1 MSSALYDW
9 QKPSAEAIRTALLTH
24 GVVADA
30 SDTGTGKTYKV
41 LAVAKI
47 LARPVAVVCPKAV
60 IPEWRRLAGI
70 FSVPCEVINYEMVR
84 TGKTHL
90 GRWAVK
96 GKVFEW
102 TLPPNSLLI
111 FDEAHN
117 CGGQK
122 TQNSKLLIAA
132 RRQKLPTALLSA
144 TLIANPLKAYAIGYA
159 LRLHNLTDYWNW
171 AARHGVKKGFF
182 GMEWKPANPE
192 PIMQKIREAI
202 GPRFTRIRKAD
213 VPNFPQ
219 NQIVPTYV
227 DTESNPDLEQLVGD
241 YSVAARQIVELAK
254 VPSIGAMAEDLVEAG
269 HNVVIFVN
277 FVATLEALRERF
289 PQAGI
294 IRGGQGST
302 ERSEAIN
309 RFQHNAEPVLLV
321 MSQAGG
327 TGLSL
332 HDLNGRPR
340 AALISP
346 GWSAVEFL
354 QVLGRIHRAGSLSPA
369 LNYVLFAPTVP
380 VERRI
385 RNQLEQKLHNLASLN
400 DHDLEAHNPASHPVN
415 LGGSVQETGGTAAN
429 TEPVHQDQPAGNP
442 PSNQPASDSECG
454 NPRSCTNGEDVAAH
468 AGTESTGA
476 GGVTASG
483 RPDQSGIRHEKGDF
497 VMSGQQQ
504 SSTAVQVVHAERKHA
519 RSSPSKL
526 KNLEICP
533 SYVPEQ
539 GTPHPVTLRGTA
551 MHEALET
558 GNDSALDVADPATG
572 ERPTTERDLVAM
584 VREYIEAEKAAYA
597 ITTTVDE
604 VHLKTQDP
612 DVQGFVDRIM
622 FGPRTSDGKRKA
634 YIRDYKFGY
643 NVVDHPK
650 INPQAIAYSVG
661 VFLKWPDV
669 DEVNFSFMI
678 PRCDAI
684 LEHTFLRRELP
695 EMQLRIA
702 TIAERVRKFA
712 GKQFNKVAE
721 NCLYCDRKA
730 ECPAVTDTSLVI
742 ANKYND
748 DEKLA
753 LPTEFH
759 SSLITEPAQM
769 AKALNAATVVEKWV
783 ESVRRHAIALR
794 LEVGVEIPGYQ
805 LVERQG
811 KRTIADTVKA
821 FEIAKEFGVTEQEY
835 IAAADISLPTLEKAI
850 AARTE
855 KGKAKKVQEFNDRLL
870 DESAV
875 IRGQPFHVLQKER
888 KKAAA

>member
-1 MSSALYDW
+1 M
-9 QKPSAEAIRTALLTH
+9 RTALTAH

-41 LAVAKI
+41 LSVARA
-47 LARPVAVVCPKAV
+47 LGRPVAVVCPKAV
-60 IPEWRRLAGI
+60 IPEWRRLAGL
-70 FSVPCEVINYEMVR
+70 FGVPCEVINYEMVR
-84 TGKTHL
+84 TGKTGL

-132 RRQKLPTALLSA
+132 RRQRIPAALLSA

-159 LRLHNLTDYWNW
+159 LRLHNLTDYWQW
-171 AARHGVKKGFF
+171 AGRHGVKKGFF
-182 GMEWKPANPE
+182 GMEWQPGPHAE
-192 PIMQKIREAI
+192 SIMQKIRTAI

-219 NQIVPTYV
+219 NQIIPTYV
-227 DTESNPDLEQLVGD
+227 DTEASAELEQLVGD
-241 YSVAARQIVELAK
+241 YSVGARQIVELAK
-254 VPSIGAMAEDLVEAG
+254 VPSMDAMAKDLVEAG

-289 PQAGI
+289 PQAGV

-302 ERSEAIN
+302 ERGEAIN

-332 HDLNGRPR
+332 HDLHGRPR

-354 QVLGRIHRAGSLSPA
+354 QVLGRIHRAGALSPA
-369 LNYVLFAPTVP
+369 LNYILFAPTVP

-400 DHDLEAHNPASHPVN
+400 DHDLESHATAATGSAHP
-415 LGGSVQETGGTAAN
+415 GGSVQETGGTAAN
-429 TEPVHQDQPAGNP
+429 AEPVHQDQPAGA
-442 PSNQPASDSECG
+442 SPAKHVVVPVGGCG
-454 NPRSCTNGEDVAAH
+454 GIEGADLQNEGNH
-468 AGTESTGA
+468 AGNEPAGA
-476 GGVTASG
+476 GDAQSGPELGESGGGSG
-483 RPDQSGIRHEKGDF
+483 RGGFAVSEP
-497 VMSGQQQ
+497 QQI
-504 SSTAVQVVHAERKHA
+504 STPAQAGHGERKHA

-533 SYVPEQ
+533 SYVPDQ

-551 MHEALET
+551 MHESLET
-558 GNDSALDVADPATG
+558 GNDAALDPADPVTG
-572 ERPTTERDLVAM
+572 ERPTTERDLVTM
-584 VREYIEAEKAAYA
+584 VREYIEAEKAAYG
-597 ITTTVDE
+597 ITTTLDE

-622 FGPRTSDGKRKA
+622 FAARDTAGKRKA

-684 LEHTFLRRELP
+684 LEHTFLRHELP

-712 GKQFNKVAE
+712 GKEFNKVAE
-721 NCLYCDRKA
+721 NCLYCARKA
-730 ECPAVTDTSLVI
+730 ECPAVTNTSLVI
-742 ANKYND
+742 ANGYND
-748 DEKLA
+748 DDKLA

-759 SSLITEPAQM
+759 SSLISDPVQM

-783 ESVRRHAIALR
+783 ESVRKHAIALR
-794 LEVGVEIPGYQ
+794 LEVGIEIPGYQ

-811 KRTIADTVKA
+811 KRTVADTVKA

-850 AARTE
+850 AAKTE

-875 IRGQPFHVLQKER
+875 IRGQPFHVLQRER
-888 KKAAA
+888 KKAAAA

>member
-1 MSSALYDW
+1 MTLYDW
-9 QKPSAEAIRTALLTH
+9 QKPSAEAIRSALLTH

-41 LAVAKI
+41 LAVAHA
-47 LARPVAVVCPKAV
+47 LGRPIAVICPKAV

-70 FSVPCEVINYEMVR
+70 FGVPCEVINYEMVR

-102 TLPPNSLLI
+102 TLPPRSLLI

-132 RRQKLPTALLSA
+132 RRQQLPTALLSA

-182 GMEWKPANPE
+182 GMEWKPVNPE

-219 NQIVPTYV
+219 NQIIPTYV

-241 YSVAARQIVELAK
+241 YSVGARQIVELAK
-254 VPSIGAMAEDLVEAG
+254 VPSIAAMAEDLVEAG

-289 PQAGI
+289 PEAGI

-332 HDLNGRPR
+332 HDLHGRPR

-354 QVLGRIHRAGSLSPA
+354 QVLGRIHRAGALSPA

-400 DHDLEAHNPASHPVN
+400 DHDLEADHTGTNTAHP
-415 LGGSVQETGGTAAN
+415 GRSVQETGGTAPN
-429 TEPVHQDQPAGNP
+429 TEPVHQDQPAGDS
-442 PSNQPASDSECG
+442 PSEHVVVPDSGCGGHQGTGLPQSQESGAGNEPAG
-454 NPRSCTNGEDVAAH
+454 AGGAH
-468 AGTESTGA
+468 AGERHRDSLGRSERGGFVVSEPQQNST
-476 GGVTASG
+476 
-483 RPDQSGIRHEKGDF
+483 P
-497 VMSGQQQ
+497 
-504 SSTAVQVVHAERKHA
+504 VQVVHAERKHA

-533 SYVPEQ
+533 SYVSEQ

-558 GNDSALDVADPATG
+558 GNDSALDVADPVTG

-622 FGPRTSDGKRKA
+622 FGPRTEDGKRKA

-684 LEHTFLRRELP
+684 LEHTFLRHELP

-712 GKQFNKVAE
+712 GKEFNKVAE
-721 NCLYCDRKA
+721 NCLYCARKA
-730 ECPAVTDTSLVI
+730 ECPAVTSTSLVI
-742 ANKYND
+742 ANGYND
-748 DEKLA
+748 DDKLA

-759 SSLITEPAQM
+759 SSLITDPVQM
-769 AKALNAATVVEKWV
+769 AKALNAATVVEKWA
-783 ESVRRHAIALR
+783 ESVRKHAIALR
-794 LEVGVEIPGYQ
+794 LEVGIEIPGYQ

-835 IAAADISLPTLEKAI
+835 IAAADISLPSLEKAI
-850 AARTE
+850 SAKTE